1 MPNIIDFK
9 SKLNGGVRP
18 NLYQVDIDFPERAIG
33 ALNGATKGSLM
44 GETRY
49 LCRSTSLPTHS
60 QGLIEVPFR
69 GRFLKIPGDRT
80 FEAWTATFYNTS
92 DFNLRAAFETWIN
105 MSNQTNINVGV
116 ESGFGAFFKDIVI
129 RQLSKDSN
137 EGVTTAASYDNNNS
151 LGGDSDPNKVLRSY
165 KLVDAWPTSVGSI
178 NVAFDS
184 NDALEEFDVEF
195 QYQYLDA
202 SNPAEPTSEPDWLSK
217 QGSVAQ
223 AKSTLANQ

>member
-1 MPNIIDFK
+1 MPNILDFK

-92 DFNLRAAFETWIN
+92 DFNLRAAFENWIN
-105 MSNQTNINVGV
+105 IANQTDENIGVVGGLDALFTDV
-116 ESGFGAFFKDIVI
+116 TV
-129 RQLSKDSN
+129 RQLSKDSA
-137 EGVTTAASYDNNNS
+137 GGKNS
-151 LGGDSDPNKVLRSY
+151 VLRTY
-165 KLVDAWPTSVGSI
+165 RLVDAWPTSVGAI

-202 SNPAEPTSEPDWLSK
+202 DKPRSVRSTTGEVPDEGTAITEPTYLS
-217 QGSVAQ
+217 QRVV
-223 AKSTLANQ
+223 

>member
-18 NLYQVDIDFPERAIG
+18 NLYQVDIDFPTRAIG
-33 ALNGATKGSLM
+33 RLTADKARLM

-92 DFNLRAAFETWIN
+92 DFNLRAAFENWIN
-105 MSNQTNINVGV
+105 ISNQTDENIGVVGGLDALFTDV
-116 ESGFGAFFKDIVI
+116 TI
-129 RQLSKDSN
+129 RQLSKDSA
-137 EGVTTAASYDNNNS
+137 GGKNS
-151 LGGDSDPNKVLRSY
+151 VLRTY
-165 KLVDAWPTSVGSI
+165 RLVDAWPTSVGAI
-178 NVAFDS
+178 NVAYDS
-184 NDALEEFDVEF
+184 NDALEEFDVEL

-202 SNPAEPTSEPDWLSK
+202 DAPPSMLGNKAGLAGSGATGSVPPTGTDVGEPTYLS
-217 QGSVAQ
+217 QEV
-223 AKSTLANQ
+223 N

>member
-18 NLYQVDIDFPERAIG
+18 NLYQVDIQFPDG
-33 ALNGATKGSLM
+33 ARPQGVNE
-44 GETRY
+44 GELTRQGQF

-92 DFNLRAAFETWIN
+92 DFNLRAAFEQWVN
-105 MSNQTNINVGV
+105 LGNQVDENIGVVG
-116 ESGFGAFFKDIVI
+116 GLDNLFKDVYV
-129 RQLSKDSN
+129 RQLSKDSA
-137 EGVTTAASYDNNNS
+137 GTSGQTDK
-151 LGGDSDPNKVLRSY
+151 NKVLRVY
-165 KLVDAWPTSVGSI
+165 KLVDAWPTSVGAI

-184 NDALEEFDVEF
+184 NDAIEEFDVEF

-202 SNPAEPTSEPDWLSK
+202 NGPGESVSSGSTGVGYLSN
-217 QGSVAQ
+217 
-223 AKSTLANQ
+223 LASS

>member
-18 NLYQVDIDFPERAIG
+18 NLYQVDIDFPARAIG

-92 DFNLRAAFETWIN
+92 DFNLRAAFENWIN
-105 MSNQTNINVGV
+105 IANQTDENIGVVGGLDSLFTDV
-116 ESGFGAFFKDIVI
+116 TV
-129 RQLSKDSN
+129 RQLSKDSA
-137 EGVTTAASYDNNNS
+137 GGKNS
-151 LGGDSDPNKVLRSY
+151 VLRTY
-165 KLVDAWPTSVGSI
+165 RLVDAWPTSVGAI

-202 SNPAEPTSEPDWLSK
+202 DKPRSVKSTTGEVPDEGTAITEPTYLS
-217 QGSVAQ
+217 QRVV
-223 AKSTLANQ
+223 

>member
-92 DFNLRAAFETWIN
+92 DFNLRAAFENWIN
-105 MSNQTNINVGV
+105 IANQTDENIGVVGGLDALFTDV
-116 ESGFGAFFKDIVI
+116 TV
-129 RQLSKDSN
+129 RQLSKDSA
-137 EGVTTAASYDNNNS
+137 GGKNS
-151 LGGDSDPNKVLRSY
+151 VLRTY
-165 KLVDAWPTSVGSI
+165 RLVDAWPTSVGAI

-184 NDALEEFDVEF
+184 NDAIEEFDVEF

-202 SNPAEPTSEPDWLSK
+202 DKPRSVRSTTGEVPDEGTAITEPTYLS
-217 QGSVAQ
+217 QRVV
-223 AKSTLANQ
+223 

>member
-9 SKLNGGVRP
+9 TKLNGGVRP
-18 NLYQVDIDFPERAIG
+18 NLYQVDIQFPEAADPG
-33 ALNGATKGSLM
+33 AGITNLM
-44 GETRY
+44 SQSRY

-92 DFNLRAAFETWIN
+92 DFNLRAAFEQWVN
-105 MSNQTNINVGV
+105 LGNQVDENIGVVGGLNDLFREV
-116 ESGFGAFFKDIVI
+116 YI
-129 RQLSKDSN
+129 RQLSKDSAS
-137 EGVTTAASYDNNNS
+137 TAGQTDK
-151 LGGDSDPNKVLRSY
+151 NKVLRVY
-165 KLVDAWPTSVGSI
+165 KLVDAWPTSVGAI

-202 SNPAEPTSEPDWLSK
+202 NGPNEKVTSGSTGVGYLSN
-217 QGSVAQ
+217 
-223 AKSTLANQ
+223 LASS

>member
-18 NLYQVDIDFPERAIG
+18 NLYQVDIDFPARAIG
-33 ALNGATKGSLM
+33 ALNGATKASLM

-80 FEAWTATFYNTS
+80 FEAWTATFYNTA
-92 DFNLRAAFETWIN
+92 DFNLRAAFENWIN
-105 MSNQTNINVGV
+105 IANQTDENIGVVGGLDALFADV
-116 ESGFGAFFKDIVI
+116 TV
-129 RQLSKDSN
+129 RQLSKDSK
-137 EGVTTAASYDNNNS
+137 GGKNS
-151 LGGDSDPNKVLRSY
+151 VLRTY
-165 KLVDAWPTSVGSI
+165 RLVDAWPTSVGAI

-202 SNPAEPTSEPDWLSK
+202 DEPQAAGSTAGDVPASTGTDVVEPTYLS
-217 QGSVAQ
+217 QRVV
-223 AKSTLANQ
+223 

>member
-9 SKLNGGVRP
+9 TKLNGGVRP
-18 NLYQVDIDFPERAIG
+18 NLYQVDIDFPARAIG
-33 ALNGATKGSLM
+33 ALNGATKSTLM

-80 FEAWTATFYNTS
+80 FEAWTATFYNTA
-92 DFNLRAAFETWIN
+92 DFNLRAAFENWIN
-105 MSNQTNINVGV
+105 IANQTDENIGVVGGLDALFADV
-116 ESGFGAFFKDIVI
+116 TV
-129 RQLSKDSN
+129 RQLSKDSK
-137 EGVTTAASYDNNNS
+137 GGKNS
-151 LGGDSDPNKVLRSY
+151 VLRTY
-165 KLVDAWPTSVGSI
+165 RLVDAWPTSVGAI

-202 SNPAEPTSEPDWLSK
+202 DEPQAAGSTAGDVPASTGTDVVEPTYLS
-217 QGSVAQ
+217 QRVV
-223 AKSTLANQ
+223 

>member
-92 DFNLRAAFETWIN
+92 DFNLRAAFENWIN
-105 MSNQTNINVGV
+105 IANQTDENIGVVGGLDALFTDV
-116 ESGFGAFFKDIVI
+116 TV
-129 RQLSKDSN
+129 RQLSKDSA
-137 EGVTTAASYDNNNS
+137 GGKNS
-151 LGGDSDPNKVLRSY
+151 VLRTY
-165 KLVDAWPTSVGSI
+165 RLVDAWPTSVGAI

-202 SNPAEPTSEPDWLSK
+202 DKPRSVRSTTGEVPDEGTAITEPTYLS
-217 QGSVAQ
+217 QRVV
-223 AKSTLANQ
+223 

>member
-9 SKLNGGVRP
+9 TKLNGGVRP
-18 NLYQVDIDFPERAIG
+18 NLYQVDIDFPSRAIG
-33 ALNGATKGSLM
+33 AIDGSSRKSLM
-44 GETRY
+44 EETRF

-92 DFNLRAAFETWIN
+92 DFNLRAAFEQWIN
-105 MSNQTNINVGV
+105 LGNQVDENI
-116 ESGFGAFFKDIVI
+116 GATTGLDAIFKDIYI
-129 RQLSKDSN
+129 RQLSKDASGSN
-137 EGVTTAASYDNNNS
+137 NAGT
-151 LGGDSDPNKVLRSY
+151 GGSIDKNKVLRTY
-165 KLVDAWPTSVGSI
+165 KLFDAWPTSVGAI

-202 SNPAEPTSEPDWLSK
+202 SAPGKNNTPANTTTGFLSEPDL
-217 QGSVAQ
+217 VV
-223 AKSTLANQ
+223 

>member
-9 SKLNGGVRP
+9 TKLNGGVRP
-18 NLYQVDIDFPERAIG
+18 NLYQVDIDFPSRAIG
-33 ALNGATKGSLM
+33 AIDGSSRKSLM
-44 GETRY
+44 EETRF

-92 DFNLRAAFETWIN
+92 DFKLRAAFENWIN
-105 MSNQTNINVGV
+105 IANQTDENIGVVG
-116 ESGFGAFFKDIVI
+116 GLDALFTDITV
-129 RQLSKDSN
+129 RQLSKDS
-137 EGVTTAASYDNNNS
+137 GGGKNS
-151 LGGDSDPNKVLRSY
+151 VLRTY
-165 KLVDAWPTSVGSI
+165 RLVDAWPTSVGAI
-178 NVAFDS
+178 NVAYDS

-202 SNPAEPTSEPDWLSK
+202 DAPPSMLGNKAGLAGSGATGSVPPTGTDVGEPTYLS
-217 QGSVAQ
+217 QEV
-223 AKSTLANQ
+223 N

>member
-9 SKLNGGVRP
+9 TKLNGGVRP

-80 FEAWTATFYNTS
+80 FEAWTATFYNTA
-92 DFNLRAAFETWIN
+92 DFNLRAAFEQWIN
-105 MSNQTNINVGV
+105 LGNQVDENI
-116 ESGFGAFFKDIVI
+116 GATTGLDAIFKDIYI
-129 RQLSKDSN
+129 RQLSKDASQ
-137 EGVTTAASYDNNNS
+137 TTKDESKGTD
-151 LGGDSDPNKVLRSY
+151 KKQVLRTY
-165 KLVDAWPTSVGSI
+165 KLFDAWPTSVGAI

-202 SNPAEPTSEPDWLSK
+202 SAPGKNNVAGNTETGFLSEPDL
-217 QGSVAQ
+217 VV
-223 AKSTLANQ
+223 

>member
-18 NLYQVDIDFPERAIG
+18 NLYQVDIDFPARAIG
-33 ALNGATKGSLM
+33 ALNGATKSTLM

-80 FEAWTATFYNTS
+80 FEAWTATFYNTA
-92 DFNLRAAFETWIN
+92 DFNLRAAFENWIN
-105 MSNQTNINVGV
+105 IANQTDENIGVVGGLDALFADV
-116 ESGFGAFFKDIVI
+116 TV
-129 RQLSKDSN
+129 RQLSKDSK
-137 EGVTTAASYDNNNS
+137 GGKNS
-151 LGGDSDPNKVLRSY
+151 VLRTY
-165 KLVDAWPTSVGSI
+165 RLVDAWPTSVGAI

-202 SNPAEPTSEPDWLSK
+202 DKPRSVRSTTGEVPDEGTAITEPTYLS
-217 QGSVAQ
+217 QRVV
-223 AKSTLANQ
+223 

>member
-9 SKLNGGVRP
+9 TKLNGGVRP
-18 NLYQVDIDFPERAIG
+18 NLYQVDIQFPEQADPG
-33 ALNGATKGSLM
+33 AGITNLM
-44 GETRY
+44 SQGRF

-80 FEAWTATFYNTS
+80 FEAWTATFYNTA
-92 DFNLRAAFETWIN
+92 DFNLRAAFENWVNIT
-105 MSNQTNINVGV
+105 NQTNENVGV
-116 ESGFGAFFKDIVI
+116 TGGFDEIFKDITV
-129 RQLSKDSN
+129 RQLSKDS
-137 EGVTTAASYDNNNS
+137 
-151 LGGDSDPNKVLRSY
+151 GGKPARADSDGASRDDVNNVLRVY
-165 KLVDAWPTSVGSI
+165 RLVDAWPTSVGAI

-202 SNPAEPTSEPDWLSK
+202 SRPDINVKGGSEIRNTEVIDYLS
-217 QGSVAQ
+217 
-223 AKSTLANQ
+223 NQVG

>member
-18 NLYQVDIDFPERAIG
+18 NLYQVDIDFPARAIG

-80 FEAWTATFYNTS
+80 FEAWTATFYNTA
-92 DFNLRAAFETWIN
+92 DFNLRAAFENWIN
-105 MSNQTNINVGV
+105 IANQTDENIGVVGGLDSLFTDV
-116 ESGFGAFFKDIVI
+116 TV
-129 RQLSKDSN
+129 RQLSKDSA
-137 EGVTTAASYDNNNS
+137 GGKNS
-151 LGGDSDPNKVLRSY
+151 VLRTY
-165 KLVDAWPTSVGSI
+165 RLVDAWPTSVGAI

-202 SNPAEPTSEPDWLSK
+202 DKPRSVRSTTGEVPDEGTAITEPTYLS
-217 QGSVAQ
+217 QRVV
-223 AKSTLANQ
+223 

>member
-1 MPNIIDFK
+1 MANIIEFK

-18 NLYQVDIDFPERAIG
+18 NLYEVEINFPTGVGGQGTG
-33 ALNGATKGSLM
+33 ADDQKVSLSEQ
-44 GETRY
+44 GKY

-80 FEAWTATFYNTS
+80 FEAWTATFYNTD
-92 DFNLRAAFETWIN
+92 DFNLRAAFEQWIN
-105 MSNQTNINVGV
+105 LGNQVDENI
-116 ESGFGAFFKDIVI
+116 GATTGLNEIFKDVYI
-129 RQLSKDSN
+129 RQLSKD
-137 EGVTTAASYDNNNS
+137 ASKVGT
-151 LGGDSDPNKVLRSY
+151 GGSGDKNRVLRTY
-165 KLVDAWPTSVGSI
+165 KLFDAWPTSVGAI

-202 SNPAEPTSEPDWLSK
+202 SAPGKDNSSGNTNTGFLSK
-217 QGSVAQ
+217 PSVVV
-223 AKSTLANQ
+223 

>member
-18 NLYQVDIDFPERAIG
+18 NLYQVDIDFPTRAIG
-33 ALNGATKGSLM
+33 RLTADKARLM

-92 DFNLRAAFETWIN
+92 DFNLRAAFENWIN
-105 MSNQTNINVGV
+105 IANQTDENIGVVGGLDALFTDV
-116 ESGFGAFFKDIVI
+116 TV
-129 RQLSKDSN
+129 RQLSKDS
-137 EGVTTAASYDNNNS
+137 GGGKNS
-151 LGGDSDPNKVLRSY
+151 VLRTY
-165 KLVDAWPTSVGSI
+165 RLVDAWPTSVGAI

-202 SNPAEPTSEPDWLSK
+202 DKPRSVRSTTGEVPDEGTAITEPTYLS
-217 QGSVAQ
+217 QRVV
-223 AKSTLANQ
+223 

>member
-18 NLYQVDIDFPERAIG
+18 NLYQVDIDFPARAIG

-92 DFNLRAAFETWIN
+92 DFNLRAAFENWIN
-105 MSNQTNINVGV
+105 IANQTDENIGVVGGLDALFTDV
-116 ESGFGAFFKDIVI
+116 TV
-129 RQLSKDSN
+129 RQLSKDSA
-137 EGVTTAASYDNNNS
+137 GGKNS
-151 LGGDSDPNKVLRSY
+151 VLRTY
-165 KLVDAWPTSVGSI
+165 RLVDAWPTSVGAI

-202 SNPAEPTSEPDWLSK
+202 DKPRSVRSTTGEVPDEGTAITEPTYLS
-217 QGSVAQ
+217 QRVV
-223 AKSTLANQ
+223 

>member
-9 SKLNGGVRP
+9 TKLNGGVRP
-18 NLYQVDIDFPERAIG
+18 NLYQVDIDFPARAIG
-33 ALNGATKGSLM
+33 ALNGATKSTLM

-92 DFNLRAAFETWIN
+92 DFNLRAAFENWIN
-105 MSNQTNINVGV
+105 IANQTDENIGVVGGLDALFTDV
-116 ESGFGAFFKDIVI
+116 TV
-129 RQLSKDSN
+129 RQLSKDSA
-137 EGVTTAASYDNNNS
+137 GGKNS
-151 LGGDSDPNKVLRSY
+151 VLRTY
-165 KLVDAWPTSVGSI
+165 RLVDAWPTSVGAI

-202 SNPAEPTSEPDWLSK
+202 SAPGKDNSSGNTNTGFLSK
-217 QGSVAQ
+217 PSVVV
-223 AKSTLANQ
+223 

>member
-18 NLYQVDIDFPERAIG
+18 NLYQVDIDFPARAIG
-33 ALNGATKGSLM
+33 ALNGATKTSLM

-92 DFNLRAAFETWIN
+92 DFNLRAAFENWIN
-105 MSNQTNINVGV
+105 IANQTDENIGVVGGLDALFTDV
-116 ESGFGAFFKDIVI
+116 TV
-129 RQLSKDSN
+129 RQLSKDSA
-137 EGVTTAASYDNNNS
+137 GGKNS
-151 LGGDSDPNKVLRSY
+151 VLRTY
-165 KLVDAWPTSVGSI
+165 RLVDAWPTSVGAI

-184 NDALEEFDVEF
+184 NDAIEEFDVEF

-202 SNPAEPTSEPDWLSK
+202 DKPRSVRSTTGEVPDEGTAITEPTYLS
-217 QGSVAQ
+217 QRVV
-223 AKSTLANQ
+223 

>member
-1 MPNIIDFK
+1 MPNIIEFK

-18 NLYQVDIDFPERAIG
+18 NLYEVEINFPTGDGGQGTG
-33 ALNGATKGSLM
+33 ADDQKVSLSEQ
-44 GETRY
+44 GKY

-80 FEAWTATFYNTS
+80 FEAWTATFYNTD
-92 DFNLRAAFETWIN
+92 DFNLRAAFEQWIN
-105 MSNQTNINVGV
+105 LGNQVDENI
-116 ESGFGAFFKDIVI
+116 GATTGLNEIFKDVYI
-129 RQLSKDSN
+129 RQLSKD
-137 EGVTTAASYDNNNS
+137 ASKVGT
-151 LGGDSDPNKVLRSY
+151 GGSGDKNRVLRTY
-165 KLVDAWPTSVGSI
+165 KLFDAWPTSVGAI

-202 SNPAEPTSEPDWLSK
+202 SAPGKDNSSGNTNTGFLSK
-217 QGSVAQ
+217 PSVVV
-223 AKSTLANQ
+223 

>member
-18 NLYQVDIDFPERAIG
+18 NLYQVDIDFPARAIV
-33 ALNGATKGSLM
+33 ALNGATKASLM

-80 FEAWTATFYNTS
+80 FEAWTATFYNTA
-92 DFNLRAAFETWIN
+92 DFNLRAAFENWIN
-105 MSNQTNINVGV
+105 IANQTDENIGVVGGLDALFTDV
-116 ESGFGAFFKDIVI
+116 TV
-129 RQLSKDSN
+129 RQLSKDSA
-137 EGVTTAASYDNNNS
+137 GGKNS
-151 LGGDSDPNKVLRSY
+151 VLRTY
-165 KLVDAWPTSVGSI
+165 RLVDAWPTSVGAI

-202 SNPAEPTSEPDWLSK
+202 DKPRSVRSTTGEVPDEGTAITEPTYLS
-217 QGSVAQ
+217 QRVV
-223 AKSTLANQ
+223 

>member
-1 MPNIIDFK
+1 MPNIIEFK
-9 SKLNGGVRP
+9 SRLNGGVRP
-18 NLYQVDIDFPERAIG
+18 NLYQVDINFPIG
-33 ALNGATKGSLM
+33 VGDAKSLKEQ
-44 GETRY
+44 GQY

-92 DFNLRAAFETWIN
+92 DFNLRAAFEQWVN
-105 MSNQTNINVGV
+105 LGNQADENIGV
-116 ESGFGAFFKDIVI
+116 TGGFNNIFKDVYV
-129 RQLSKDSN
+129 RQLSKDSV
-137 EGVTTAASYDNNNS
+137 GQPGQT
-151 LGGDSDPNKVLRSY
+151 GGSDKNKVLRVY
-165 KLVDAWPTSVGSI
+165 KLVDAWPTSVGAI

-202 SNPAEPTSEPDWLSK
+202 NGPNEKVASGSTGVGYLTSQPVS
-217 QGSVAQ
+217 SVN
-223 AKSTLANQ
+223 T

>member
-9 SKLNGGVRP
+9 TKLNGGVRP
-18 NLYQVDIDFPERAIG
+18 NLYQVDIDFPDRAIG
-33 ALNGATKGSLM
+33 AIDGSSRKSLM
-44 GETRY
+44 EETRF

-92 DFNLRAAFETWIN
+92 DFNLRAAFEQWVN
-105 MSNQTNINVGV
+105 LGNQVDENIGVVGGLNELFRDV
-116 ESGFGAFFKDIVI
+116 YV
-129 RQLSKDSN
+129 RQLSKDS
-137 EGVTTAASYDNNNS
+137 EGTSGTGPLAYDK
-151 LGGDSDPNKVLRSY
+151 NKVLRVY
-165 KLVDAWPTSVGSI
+165 RLVDAWPTSVGAI

-184 NDALEEFDVEF
+184 NDAIEEFDVEF

-202 SNPAEPTSEPDWLSK
+202 NTPGESVASGSTTVGYLSNPTS
-217 QGSVAQ
+217 V
-223 AKSTLANQ
+223 

>member
-18 NLYQVDIDFPERAIG
+18 NLYQVDIDFPARAIG
-33 ALNGATKGSLM
+33 ALNGATKSSLM

-92 DFNLRAAFETWIN
+92 DFNLRAAFENWIN
-105 MSNQTNINVGV
+105 IANQTDENIGVVGGLDALFTDV
-116 ESGFGAFFKDIVI
+116 TV
-129 RQLSKDSN
+129 RQLSKDSA
-137 EGVTTAASYDNNNS
+137 GGKNS
-151 LGGDSDPNKVLRSY
+151 VLRTY
-165 KLVDAWPTSVGSI
+165 RLVDAWPTSVGAI

-202 SNPAEPTSEPDWLSK
+202 DEPPKLLGNSRATGVVPDDSITEPTYLS
-217 QGSVAQ
+217 QEV
-223 AKSTLANQ
+223 N

>member
-18 NLYQVDIDFPERAIG
+18 NLYQVDIDFPARAIG
-33 ALNGATKGSLM
+33 ALNGATKASLM

-80 FEAWTATFYNTS
+80 FEAWTATFYNTA
-92 DFNLRAAFETWIN
+92 DFNLRAAFENWIN
-105 MSNQTNINVGV
+105 IANQTDENIGVVGGLDSLFTDV
-116 ESGFGAFFKDIVI
+116 TV
-129 RQLSKDSN
+129 RQLSKDSA
-137 EGVTTAASYDNNNS
+137 GGKNS
-151 LGGDSDPNKVLRSY
+151 VLRTY
-165 KLVDAWPTSVGSI
+165 RLVDAWPTSVGAI

-202 SNPAEPTSEPDWLSK
+202 DEPQAAGSTAGDVPASTGTDVVEPTYLS
-217 QGSVAQ
+217 QRVV
-223 AKSTLANQ
+223 